1 MALMYP
7 SSAPKI
13 NDSPVAEPLVYKLL
27 REQLDDSFHIIH
39 SVPWLSSLITDVL
52 KDKSHIGEVDFL
64 VLNKDLGVLAIEVK
78 GGILRHDKDGYYY
91 SRDSGLT
98 ISRIDPVSQLNRGVF
113 VLQKWFLDNGIKM
126 KIGKAFCFPESVVPI
141 NSLPPGYKDF
151 NEYKAV
157 SLVIDKKH
165 SETFGQ
171 RIVDIMAFHRENMS
185 IPKLSEYQLEKVIEM
200 IAPTIDA
207 APCWISRINSDNYLW
222 LKLTEEQNEC
232 VNEAFNCKRLI
243 INGWPGSGKTVV
255 AVQTARKLASLK
267 RKVLT
272 LTYNRLLADK
282 LRAELIEHKGY
293 CDVFTLHKLAW
304 EIDEKLDST
313 SSNDI
318 NPHEVM
324 SVGADLGVINSI
336 KNGAARGFFDEYDCL
351 IVDEGQVVWREAWE
365 LFISIFDTKKIV
377 LMCDATQ
384 VFEYETPVPLD
395 WLESRLMVKAFTLT
409 NSLRV
414 PKKVCDRLKLFTKPN
429 YSVQN
434 PREYEN
440 DTLSELVVPSPKH
453 SLKQLVE
460 QLISDGIPPS
470 YITVLKPTFLGV
482 PESLVPS
489 GVNIENIGKFRGL
502 ESPIVIIYAD
512 HKMTNTDFF
521 VAYSRATSKCISI
534 FEAYHVKKGSYGA
547 IGPELYRSDTENID
561 KEVNRSLT
569 SHFFSELNF
578 NLTPIHESLP
588 VFWCH
593 EWSRYVL
600 IPGEG
605 NQELDKSLL
614 EVYLRSELTPEIL
627 TWSKDSR
634 RTLSLI
640 SSEKYDLQRQFS
652 SELFEFKACL
662 SCEELTPHSIAKMSG
677 DLCLLCSKNNTERDI
692 SFEENIHELGGV
704 LTQQVKTTQD
714 ERAKLAASLYIV
726 GAFKKLPVMLFSE
739 DVISAINHVTK
750 GINRLAL
757 AYSLC
762 YLYLRH
768 NKQENR
774 VKIKDVTDATRK
786 WNMQVCELNRQSWN
800 AYVNDAFR
808 VLEKFDLIESEK
820 DGWRKMTNLFIN

>member
-1 MALMYP
+1 MAFMYP
-7 SSAPKI
+7 SSAPKT

-39 SVPWLSSLITDVL
+39 SIPWLSSFITDVL

-78 GGILRHDKDGYYY
+78 GGILKHDIDGYYY

-113 VLQKWFLDNGIKM
+113 VLQKWFVDNGIKM
-126 KIGKAFCFPESVVPI
+126 TIGKAFCFPESVIPI
-141 NSLPPGYKDF
+141 RSLPPGYKDF

-165 SETFGQ
+165 IETFGQ
-171 RIVDIMAFHRENMS
+171 RIVEIMAFHKENMS
-185 IPKLSEYQLEKVIEM
+185 IPKLTEYQLEKVIEM
-200 IAPTIDA
+200 ISPTIDA
-207 APCWISRINSDNYLW
+207 SPCWISRINSDNYLW
-222 LKLTEEQNEC
+222 LKLSEEQNEC
-232 VNEAFNCKRLI
+232 VNEALSANRFI
-243 INGWPGSGKTVV
+243 VNGWPGSGKTVV
-255 AVQTARKLASLK
+255 AIQAARKLASSK
-267 RKVLT
+267 KKVLT

-282 LRAELIEHKGY
+282 LRAELREYEDY
-293 CDVFTLHKLAW
+293 CDVFTLYKLAW
-304 EIDEKLDST
+304 EIDIKLENI
-313 SSNDI
+313 SNDDVD
-318 NPHEVM
+318 PEVIRGT
-324 SVGADLGVINSI
+324 GADLDVIKSI
-336 KNGAARGFFDEYDCL
+336 AKGAAEGVFDEYDCL
-351 IVDEGQVVWREAWE
+351 IVDEGQVIWKEVWE
-365 LFISIFDTKKIV
+365 LLLSIFEKRKIIV
-377 LMCDATQ
+377 MCDATQ
-384 VFEYETPVPLD
+384 VFEYETPVPLE
-395 WLESRLMVKAFTLT
+395 WLESRLFVKAFTLT

-414 PKKVCDRLKLFTKPN
+414 PRKVCDRLKLFTKPS
-429 YSVQN
+429 YSVHN

-460 QLISDGIPPS
+460 QLIYDGVPPS

-489 GVNIENIGKFRGL
+489 GVNIENIGRFRGL

-534 FEAYHVKKGSYGA
+534 FEAFHVKKGSYGA
-547 IGPELYRSDTENID
+547 IGPDLYSSDSENID

-569 SHFFSELNF
+569 NHFFSELNF
-578 NLTPIHESLP
+578 NLIEIHESFPLY
-588 VFWCH
+588 WCS
-593 EWSRYVL
+593 EWEAYVL
-600 IPGEG
+600 VSNEG
-605 NQELDKSLL
+605 NKELHKSIL
-614 EVYLRSELTPEIL
+614 EIYLRTELTPEIL
-627 TWSKDSR
+627 TWSRDSR

-640 SSEKYDLQRQFS
+640 SSDKHDLERQFS
-652 SELFEFKACL
+652 GDLFEFKGCL
-662 SCEELTPHSIAKMSG
+662 SCEESTPHYIATMASES
-677 DLCLLCSKNNTERDI
+677 CLLCSRAYKERDA
-692 SFEENIHELGGV
+692 SFEESLQRIGDV
-704 LTQQVKTTQD
+704 LTQQVETTQD
-714 ERAKLAASLYIV
+714 ERTKLAASLYIA
-726 GAFKKLPVMLFSE
+726 GAYRKLPVIQFSG

-750 GINRLAL
+750 GINRLAF
-757 AYSLC
+757 AYTLC

-786 WNMQVCELNRQSWN
+786 WNTQISEWKRQSWN

-820 DGWRKMTNLFIN
+820 GGWRKMTNLFN